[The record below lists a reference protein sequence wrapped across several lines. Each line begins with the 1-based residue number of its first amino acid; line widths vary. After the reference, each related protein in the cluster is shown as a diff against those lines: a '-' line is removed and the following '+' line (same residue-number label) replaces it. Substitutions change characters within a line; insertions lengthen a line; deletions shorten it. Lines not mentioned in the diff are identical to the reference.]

1 MYQYMLSDYQ
11 LPGINPFQLDPAVLQ
26 QIIEINHMIEPII
39 LENHTN
45 NNNNNHH
52 HHHHR
57 NQSSSTG
64 THSPD
69 NQRKPPLHQHRSKTD
84 NRSFS
89 RNNNNNNNNNQF
101 HSNASS
107 NNNIQNSTPY
117 ATRSPNNHSN
127 QLYNTRRTMTSPS
140 SSMNNTPSNTH
151 EQDASWERMQ
161 EFKTTKITKSIE
173 GPDKIIQDIR
183 TCLNKL
189 SSKNYDSQK
198 ILIMQHLQEIQDIEQ
213 MPKIAQSIFDIASSN
228 RFYSELYSQLYK
240 ELVDVNI
247 FFSELLQPFLQNYMT
262 NIKEIQSFSADD
274 DYDGFCAY
282 NKQNELRKATTVFI
296 VHLMKQGVIPRLRVL
311 SLIISLQDY
320 IVQRVEVDD
329 YTNEIEEMT
338 ENLFLFIKE
347 SLGQFNDVKTEWMWK
362 YRCIP
367 MIETFSKYKKND
379 KPSISSRAIFK
390 YMDMMTEIKKA
401 ESPKN

>member
-45 NNNNNHH
+45 NNNNNNN

-89 RNNNNNNNNNQF
+89 RNNNNHHHQI

-107 NNNIQNSTPY
+107 NNIQNSTPY

-151 EQDASWERMQ
+151 EQDDASWERMQ

-240 ELVDVNI
+240 ELVDVNP

-311 SLIISLQDY
+311 SLIMSLQDY
-320 IVQRVEVDD
+320 IVQRIEVEDS
-329 YTNEIEEMT
+329 TNEIEEMT

-362 YRCIP
+362 FRCIQ
-367 MIETFSKYKKND
+367 MIETFSKYKKTD

-401 ESPKN
+401 SSTESK

>member
-1 MYQYMLSDYQ
+1 MLHYDLSDFDITG
-11 LPGINPFQLDPAVLQ
+11 PNPFQLESN
-26 QIIEINHMIEPII
+26 IIQNIMNINGMIEPII
-39 LENHTN
+39 LDN
-45 NNNNNHH
+45 NSNQ
-52 HHHHR
+52 HR
-57 NQSSSTG
+57 NSSQNNQSYHNGS
-64 THSPD
+64 HSPD
-69 NQRKPPLHQHRSKTD
+69 HHNNSNKKSPMNQNRSQYNMNSSNVSRSRSD
-84 NRSFS
+84 NRSFN
-89 RNNNNNNNNNQF
+89 RGN
-101 HSNASS
+101 SS
-107 NNNIQNSTPY
+107 NNNQNTY
-117 ATRSPNNHSN
+117 ATRSPNQITN
-127 QLYNTRRTMTSPS
+127 QPYNTRRSQSNNQTSDY
-140 SSMNNTPSNTH
+140 
-151 EQDASWERMQ
+151 EQASTDDGTWERMQ
-161 EFKTTKITKSIE
+161 EFKATKISKSTE

-198 ILIMQHLQEIQDIEQ
+198 TLIMQYLQEIQDAEQ
-213 MPKIAQSIFDIASSN
+213 MPKIAQSIFDVASSN

-240 ELVDVNI
+240 ELVDIQPLFN
-247 FFSELLQPFLQNYMT
+247 ELLQPFLQNYMT
-262 NIKEIQSFSADD
+262 NIKEIQAFSADD
-274 DYDGFCAY
+274 DYDRFCAY

-320 IVQRVEVDD
+320 IVQRVDVED

-367 MIETFSKYKKND
+367 MIETFSKYKKTD